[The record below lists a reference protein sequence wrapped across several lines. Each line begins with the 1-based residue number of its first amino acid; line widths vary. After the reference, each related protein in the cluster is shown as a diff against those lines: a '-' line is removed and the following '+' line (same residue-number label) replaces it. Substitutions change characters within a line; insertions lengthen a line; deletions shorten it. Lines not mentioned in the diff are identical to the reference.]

1 MESSLQVGLA
11 IVGGL
16 VLAGVVAYNAWNSRR
31 HMPRQARPS
40 EEGHDPELGD
50 GDGPGYGNGGDTD
63 DGSARADRREPG
75 LYGGDHDFQA
85 RRDEAEPVGFA
96 EFDGP
101 ADEDRRG
108 SASGNGRAAP
118 ASSGSASSA
127 GWAGQASGPSAV
139 AAPVGLAPEFSAVG
153 PSERRTGQLDAL
165 IDVIAPI
172 ALDGVVS
179 GDAAIAALPGTRRA
193 GSKPFLIEGLNQIS
207 SSWEPPH
214 LGRRYTA
221 FQAGV
226 QLANRNGALNEIEFS
241 EFVMK
246 AQSFADAVGGAPDFP
261 DMIEQVARA
270 RELDQFAGAHDAQLG
285 FSLRARTTAWSPG
298 YVQQQAGKLGFIAGA
313 IPGRM
318 VLPASSPGLP
328 PVLVLSFDTQAALAE
343 DLAQAAL
350 HEIALSL
357 DVPQVS
363 RDEQPFERLREAAH
377 ELATA
382 MDGLIT
388 DDNGTPIYLEAMDS
402 IAQDLSQLYDTLD
415 AYDLSA
421 GSPQARRLFS

>member
-1 MESSLQVGLA
+1 MESSFQVGLA
-11 IVGGL
+11 IAGGL

-31 HMPRQARPS
+31 HMPRQPRPAADATDPDLAPDFAYPAG
-40 EEGHDPELGD
+40 EGL
-50 GDGPGYGNGGDTD
+50 
-63 DGSARADRREPG
+63 RREPG
-75 LYGGDHDFQA
+75 LTDQPVDDWPTDSPPPPA
-85 RRDEAEPVGFA
+85 LDEAEPA
-96 EFDGP
+96 
-101 ADEDRRG
+101 AT
-108 SASGNGRAAP
+108 AAP
-118 ASSGSASSA
+118 E
-127 GWAGQASGPSAV
+127 AV
-139 AAPVGLAPEFSAVG
+139 ALSGATPPQPAATAAGAGLAPEFSRVA
-153 PSERRTGQLDAL
+153 PTERKLGQLDAL

-193 GSKPFLIEGLNQIS
+193 GSKPFFIEGLNQIS
-207 SSWEPPH
+207 HSWEPPH

-226 QLANRNGALNEIEFS
+226 QLANRSGALNEIEFS

-246 AQSFADAVGGAPDFP
+246 AQGFADTVGGAPDFP

-285 FSLRARTTAWSPG
+285 FTLRARSTAWSPG
-298 YVQQQAGKLGFIAGA
+298 YVHQQAGKLGFIAGA

-318 VLPASSPGLP
+318 VLPAAQAGLP

-350 HEIALSL
+350 HEVTLSL

-363 RDEQPFERLREAAH
+363 RDEQPYERLRETAQ
-377 ELATA
+377 ELART
-382 MDGLIT
+382 MDGVIT
-388 DDNGTPIYLEAMDS
+388 DDNGSLIYLEAMDS
-402 IAQDLSQLYDTLD
+402 IAQDLQFLYDALD
-415 AYDLSA
+415 QHDLAA